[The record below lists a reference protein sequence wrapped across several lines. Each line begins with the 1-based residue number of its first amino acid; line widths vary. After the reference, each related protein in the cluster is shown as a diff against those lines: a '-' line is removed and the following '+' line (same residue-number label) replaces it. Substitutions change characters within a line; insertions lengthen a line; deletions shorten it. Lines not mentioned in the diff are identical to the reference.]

1 VKALSPK
8 DQNLKEFI
16 VNIKNMIIK
25 AGLALVATALLSA
38 GAVAVNAQNSFD
50 PARLYGAVKFTVGK
64 NADTTVMVPT
74 FALGRFNETGLPSN
88 VKGADVLSVL
98 KIVKMSG
105 PAGLE
110 VELRSARLERTKEAG
125 SVARVELRFKSVP
138 YIVTGTP
145 VEITL
150 ENAQNGNRTSFFVMA
165 LGN

>member
-1 VKALSPK
+1 M
-8 DQNLKEFI
+8 
-16 VNIKNMIIK
+16 NIKNMTAK
-25 AGLALVATALLSA
+25 TALALVAAAILSA
-38 GAVAVNAQNSFD
+38 GAVAANPQSNFD
-50 PARLYGAVKFTVGK
+50 PARVYGSVKFNAGK
-64 NADTTVMVPT
+64 NADVTVMVPT
-74 FALGRFNETGLPSN
+74 FALGRFNEATLPSN
-88 VKGADVLSVL
+88 VKGTDVLSVL
-98 KIVKMSG
+98 KIIKISG

-138 YIVTGTP
+138 YIVMGTP

>member
-1 VKALSPK
+1 MT
-8 DQNLKEFI
+8 
-16 VNIKNMIIK
+16 IKNVTIK
-25 AGLALVATALLSA
+25 TGLALVATAILSA
-38 GAVAVNAQNSFD
+38 GAVVVNAQNSFD
-50 PARLYGAVKFTVGK
+50 PARLYGSVKLIAGK

-74 FALGRFNETGLPSN
+74 FALGRFNEIGLPFN

-98 KIVKMSG
+98 KIVNMSG
-105 PAGLE
+105 PTGLE
-110 VELRSARLERTKEAG
+110 VELRSARLERSKEAG
-125 SVARVELRFKSVP
+125 SVARVELRFKNVP